1 MSKARPTLNMYR
13 QGSGDS
19 SYSQRSSDL
28 SLNEEREH
36 FRRDTERQALLQLE
50 KGRTKPVAFAVK
62 TNVAFDGSLDDDS
75 PVHGYAVSFSM
86 GDYLHVMERYDQ
98 NWWIGRKVQIGCDIG
113 FIPSPAKLETLRIQL
128 AQIKNAPRNAT
139 KPSSTANLAKFLPK
153 KNDNNS
159 NSPTSNNVGTGSD
172 EENQDNLDDGP
183 RSKLPENETNPPT
196 VQASLIEQERKKKGF
211 LGKKV
216 EQIPPYDVV
225 PSMRPV
231 VIIGPSLKGYE
242 VTDMMQKALF
252 EHIKRRFESRVIIT
266 RVSCDVSLAK
276 KNNLLNRARPNFGN
290 SNSNSSN
297 NRGTS
302 MEDVQNEI
310 ERIFELAKT
319 LQLVVLDC
327 DTINHPSQLAKTSL
341 NPITVHLQI
350 SSPKV
355 LQRLIKSR
363 GKSQTR
369 NMNVQ
374 LVSAEKLAQCPL
386 EMWDIILHENT
397 LEEASEHLCGWLE
410 EYWMSTHPQMRNPPS
425 LTSTGYNMP
434 MLRSGQP
441 GGGQAGQLPGGQQLQ
456 LGQPPSTNSNNNKPP
471 TGGMQGVPPVA
482 PPRHP
487 PNPRLQKMKDDDREF
502 QQMRAKYD
510 EE

>member
-1 MSKARPTLNMYR
+1 
-13 QGSGDS
+13 
-19 SYSQRSSDL
+19 
-28 SLNEEREH
+28 
-36 FRRDTERQALLQLE
+36 
-50 KGRTKPVAFAVK
+50 
-62 TNVAFDGSLDDDS
+62 
-75 PVHGYAVSFSM
+75 M
-86 GDYLHVMERYDQ
+86 G
-98 NWWIGRKVQIGCDIG
+98 
-113 FIPSPAKLETLRIQL
+113 
-128 AQIKNAPRNAT
+128 
-139 KPSSTANLAKFLPK
+139 
-153 KNDNNS
+153 
-159 NSPTSNNVGTGSD
+159 
-172 EENQDNLDDGP
+172 
-183 RSKLPENETNPPT
+183 
-196 VQASLIEQERKKKGF
+196 
-211 LGKKV
+211 
-216 EQIPPYDVV
+216 
-225 PSMRPV
+225 
-231 VIIGPSLKGYE
+231 
-242 VTDMMQKALF
+242 
-252 EHIKRRFESRVIIT
+252 T

-310 ERIFELAKT
+310 ERIFELAET

-410 EYWMSTHPQMRNPPS
+410 EYWMATHPPLKNAPS
-425 LTSTGYNMP
+425 LTAGLMP
-434 MLRSGQP
+434 LHR
-441 GGGQAGQLPGGQQLQ
+441 ARPGGQPAAGPGGVGPQL
-456 LGQPPSTNSNNNKPP
+456 
-471 TGGMQGVPPVA
+471 
-482 PPRHP
+482 HP
-487 PNPRLQKMKDDDREF
+487 PDNRLIQ
-502 QQMRAKYD
+502 
-510 EE
+510 

>member
-1 MSKARPTLNMYR
+1 MGGGGSTLVEGK
-13 QGSGDS
+13 Q
-19 SYSQRSSDL
+19 
-28 SLNEEREH
+28 
-36 FRRDTERQALLQLE
+36 
-50 KGRTKPVAFAVK
+50 
-62 TNVAFDGSLDDDS
+62 
-75 PVHGYAVSFSM
+75 
-86 GDYLHVMERYDQ
+86 
-98 NWWIGRKVQIGCDIG
+98 
-113 FIPSPAKLETLRIQL
+113 
-128 AQIKNAPRNAT
+128 
-139 KPSSTANLAKFLPK
+139 
-153 KNDNNS
+153 
-159 NSPTSNNVGTGSD
+159 
-172 EENQDNLDDGP
+172 
-183 RSKLPENETNPPT
+183 
-196 VQASLIEQERKKKGF
+196 KKKGL
-211 LGKKV
+211 LGKV
-216 EQIPPYDVV
+216 ETVPPYDVV

-276 KNNLLNRARPNFGN
+276 KNNLLNRARPNFT
-290 SNSNSSN
+290 NSNSSN

-369 NMNVQ
+369 HMNVQ
-374 LVSAEKLAQCPL
+374 LVAAEKLAQCPL

-425 LTSTGYNMP
+425 LTTGYNMP
-434 MLRSGQP
+434 MLRSGAQP
-441 GGGQAGQLPGGQQLQ
+441 GGAGQPAIGGQQQQMLQ
-456 LGQPPSTNSNNNKPP
+456 QGPSSNNNKPP
-471 TGGMQGVPPVA
+471 TGGMQGVPPV
-482 PPRHP
+482 
-487 PNPRLQKMKDDDREF
+487 
-502 QQMRAKYD
+502 
-510 EE
+510 